1 MPGVSPLSPPYLTPN
16 LRNNRSTGRR
26 DMKTVCIPA
35 LAVTFLTLGPV
46 PASAQTET
54 VQEGTVLVDG
64 RRLELPVSYLRLNE
78 NSIVRTENG
87 RVEIGLAGGDGLF
100 LAACG
105 ILRSPPI
112 KYFNPV
118 AWAPAVS
125 FKQAECVRVSNRAT
139 VDWCARASI
148 RNVRVCRGR
157 DGDA

>member
-87 RVEIGLAGGDGLF
+87 RVEIGLAGGDSLF
-100 LAACG
+100 LEKTVPRGSAAIVLSTPTG
-105 ILRSPPI
+105 SRFLL
-112 KYFNPV
+112 
-118 AWAPAVS
+118 
-125 FKQAECVRVSNRAT
+125 
-139 VDWCARASI
+139 ARQL
-148 RNVRVCRGR
+148 
-157 DGDA
+157 